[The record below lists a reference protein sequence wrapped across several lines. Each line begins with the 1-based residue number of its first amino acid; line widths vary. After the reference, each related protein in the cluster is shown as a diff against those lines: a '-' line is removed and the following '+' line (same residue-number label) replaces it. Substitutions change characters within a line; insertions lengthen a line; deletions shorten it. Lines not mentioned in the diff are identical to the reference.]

1 MGTRVLLVGMQ
12 NAVATAEDI
21 MAVPQKFKTKILKI
35 KNRINISE
43 YLYIIKKQL
52 TTTQGRKK
60 KSLRIGFFY
69 DCQKTMRAGNNM

>member
-35 KNRINISE
+35 KNRIKNGIA
-43 YLYIIKKQL
+43 L
-52 TTTQGRKK
+52 
-60 KSLRIGFFY
+60 
-69 DCQKTMRAGNNM
+69 

>member
-35 KNRINISE
+35 KNRIKNGIALWTGFPLLSIYPKKWKAE
-43 YLYIIKKQL
+43 YQTDVCIPKQHYS
-52 TTTQGRKK
+52 Q
-60 KSLRIGFFY
+60 
-69 DCQKTMRAGNNM
+69 